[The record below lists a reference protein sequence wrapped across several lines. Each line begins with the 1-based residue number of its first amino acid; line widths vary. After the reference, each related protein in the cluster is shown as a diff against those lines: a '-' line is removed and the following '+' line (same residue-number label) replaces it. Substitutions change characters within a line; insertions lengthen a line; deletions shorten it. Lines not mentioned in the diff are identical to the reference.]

1 MVEKRARASALAVE
15 SDQNPSVEPVE
26 QVAVEAVGTERV
38 AVEHADLY
46 ARLATPFDVTFR
58 DLRGGVEL
66 EYITGEQAVTRLNE
80 TLGVANWA
88 FRVLEHGIHAEADEC
103 WVLAELTAT
112 IGDKTVVRQQFGSQK
127 VKRSRASGTP
137 LDIGFDLKGAA
148 TDALKKCASLL
159 GVGLYLWKK
168 EPLPERASAGGP
180 NGAGSFG
187 AGGNGPGLTSI
198 PGGAL
203 PAPGEQLNCEECGE
217 PLTETRFKD
226 GTNWAPTQLAV
237 FGRRK
242 HSKVLCMSH
251 YREANQA
258 KRRAEEALQQVP
270 F

>member
-1 MVEKRARASALAVE
+1 MVEKRARASAQAAEAVE
-15 SDQNPSVEPVE
+15 TEPVE
-26 QVAVEAVGTERV
+26 PAAGENG

-46 ARLATPFDVTFR
+46 ARLTTPFDVTFR

-66 EYITGEQAVTRLNE
+66 EYITGEQCVSRLNE
-80 TLGVANWA
+80 TLGVANWS

-103 WVLAELTAT
+103 WVLGELTAT
-112 IGDKTVVRQQFGSQK
+112 IGDKTVTRQQFGSQK

-159 GVGLYLWKK
+159 GVALYLWKK

-180 NGAGSFG
+180 SGGAGNGAGVNG
-187 AGGNGPGLTSI
+187 AGLTSI
-198 PGGAL
+198 AGGAL

-242 HSKVLCMSH
+242 HSKVLCMTH